1 MKWESCV
8 LTVKLSIKFNIMIKN
23 ESLNFGFIDKYK
35 YFISYKLIA
44 IIWHRIYDFYLKV
57 VFQLY
62 KGYIL

>member
-35 YFISYKLIA
+35 YFISYKLYGIE
-44 IIWHRIYDFYLKV
+44 
-57 VFQLY
+57 
-62 KGYIL
+62 